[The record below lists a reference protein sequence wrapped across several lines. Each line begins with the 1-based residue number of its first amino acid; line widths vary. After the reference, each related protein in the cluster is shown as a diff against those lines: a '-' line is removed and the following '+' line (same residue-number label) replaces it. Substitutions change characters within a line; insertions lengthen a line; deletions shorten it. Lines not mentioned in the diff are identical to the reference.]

1 MTDPAETARQFV
13 ARINQHDVA
22 GLIQLM
28 TAGHRLIDPGGAVV
42 TGREHL
48 QAAWRGYF
56 QMIPDYWVAVD
67 HTLTQGDTVVLVG
80 RAGGTYAP
88 DGLLSPA
95 RRWQVPAA
103 WRAVV
108 QAGAVAEWQVYA
120 DNEPLRALMQA
131 ERPSS
136 TGGGAV

>member
-1 MTDPAETARQFV
+1 MTDSIEPARQFV
-13 ARINQHDVA
+13 ARINRHDVA
-22 GLIQLM
+22 GLIELM

-48 QAAWRGYF
+48 QAAWRAYF
-56 QMIPDYWVAVD
+56 QMIPDYWIAVD
-67 HTLTQGDTVVLVG
+67 HALAQGDTVVLVG

-88 DGLLSPA
+88 DGQRSAA

-108 QAGAVAEWQVYA
+108 RTGAVAEWQVYA
-120 DNEPLRALMQA
+120 DNEPLRAIMRA
-131 ERPSS
+131 EHASS
-136 TGGGAV
+136 TGAGAV